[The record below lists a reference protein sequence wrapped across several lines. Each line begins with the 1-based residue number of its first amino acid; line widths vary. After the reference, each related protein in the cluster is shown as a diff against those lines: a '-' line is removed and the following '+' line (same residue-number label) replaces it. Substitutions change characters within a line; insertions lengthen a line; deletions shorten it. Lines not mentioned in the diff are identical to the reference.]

1 MSAVRKRENEHLS
14 EVAGQLAKHA
24 DDKHQSTLMVGS
36 STKVSGLVRGS
47 CTHATNAAPCG

>member
-24 DDKHQSTLMVGS
+24 DDKHQSTLV
-36 STKVSGLVRGS
+36 VSGRQV
-47 CTHATNAAPCG
+47 